1 MNKIKIAKK
10 QSLDGILFL
19 QGVFKKD
26 CKRVEDF
33 FHERLLHDGS
43 AENKIYDKIPLVF
56 TSVDT
61 WVKNTNL
68 LCWVC
73 SRAFK
78 TAPWFEPQSI
88 DPLCRGKIGVFLDN
102 NQIKNIDRNK
112 KYCINIKGN
121 FCSPNCVMRNI
132 LTNTKDLSERHNKIS
147 MLKFVYELF
156 TGIKICNVEPS
167 PLHTD
172 MIQYGGFMTTQE
184 YQKKIEEISN
194 NYLKVE
200 YENFINNAKQNME
213 KLLSD

>member
-10 QSLDGILFL
+10 QTLDGILFL

-43 AENKIYDKIPLVF
+43 TENKMYDKIPLVF
-56 TSVDT
+56 TGIDA
-61 WVKNTNL
+61 WIKNTNL

-78 TAPWFEPQSI
+78 TMPWFEPQSI
-88 DPLCRGKIGVFLDN
+88 DPLCSGRIGVFLDSQ
-102 NQIKNIDRNK
+102 QIKINERNK
-112 KYCINIKGN
+112 KFCINIKGN

-156 TGIKICNVEPS
+156 TGIKIYNIEPS
-167 PLHTD
+167 PMHTD
-172 MIQYGGFMTTQE
+172 MIQYGGFMTMHE

-200 YENFINNAKQNME
+200 DENFVNNAKQHID

>member
-10 QSLDGILFL
+10 QTLDGILFL

-43 AENKIYDKIPLVF
+43 TENKMYDKIPLVF
-56 TSVDT
+56 TGIDT
-61 WVKNTNL
+61 WIKNTNL

-78 TAPWFEPQSI
+78 TMPWFEPQSI
-88 DPLCRGKIGVFLDN
+88 DPLCSGRIGVFLDSQ
-102 NQIKNIDRNK
+102 QIKTNEKNK
-112 KYCINIKGN
+112 KFCINIKGN

-156 TGIKICNVEPS
+156 TGIKIYNIEPS
-167 PLHTD
+167 PIHTD
-172 MIQYGGFMTTQE
+172 MIQYGGFMTMHE

-200 YENFINNAKQNME
+200 DENFVNNAKQHID